1 MSELLKKKKNGY
13 LIVPEEE
20 KLAYDYCE
28 GYKAFLNKGKIERF
42 CVEESIRIAEEAGF
56 VPFSYGTVYKPGD
69 KVYYNQHGRAV
80 IFAVI
85 GSESAE
91 EGFNI
96 TAAHVD
102 CPRLDLK
109 QVPLYED
116 GGLALMKTHYYG
128 GIRKY
133 QWVALP
139 LALCGVVCKRNGETV
154 RIEIGNDPED
164 PVFYI
169 TDLLPHLAKDQKEI
183 GGEDL
188 NLVVGSKP
196 DAEEDGQ
203 PYKTSVMK
211 ILNEKYGL
219 TEEDF
224 ETADISAVPAGNA
237 RDIGFDRSLISAYGH
252 DDRICAYP
260 ELTALLAL
268 KEVPKKTCVAVFADR
283 EEVGSAGI
291 SGMRCSFVSDFLTE
305 LCGDKNARRAFANS
319 CALSADVNAA
329 FDPTFPSVYEKRNS
343 AFVNHGIAVSKYTGS
358 RGKSGCS
365 EAPAELLGKLFKIF
379 DDNNVLYQTSELGKV
394 DQGGGGT
401 VSQFLA
407 ERNILVVDVGV
418 AMLSMHAP
426 YEAAGKL
433 DIYHMH
439 KACLAFYENY

>member
-13 LIVPEEE
+13 LILPEDGAAAAE
-20 KLAYDYCE
+20 YCE
-28 GYKAFLNKGKIERF
+28 GYKKFLDKSKTEMF
-42 CVEESIRIAEEAGF
+42 CVEEAVRIASEAGF
-56 VPFSYGTVYKPGD
+56 IPFQYGKTYAPGD
-69 KVYYNQHGRAV
+69 KVYFVQHKRAV

-85 GSESAE
+85 GSESME
-91 EGFNI
+91 NGFNI

-109 QVPLYED
+109 QVPLYEA
-116 GGLALMKTHYYG
+116 GGMSLLKTHYYG

-139 LALCGVVCKRNGETV
+139 LALCGTVYKRNGESV
-154 RIEIGNDPED
+154 RIEIGNCDDD

-183 GGEDL
+183 TGESL
-188 NLVVGSKP
+188 NIVIGSKP
-196 DAEEDGQ
+196 DSENDKA
-203 PYKTSVMK
+203 PYKSAVMK
-211 ILNEKYGL
+211 ILNEKYGI

-224 ETADISAVPAGNA
+224 ETADLSAVPAGSA

-252 DDRICAYP
+252 DDRVCAYP

-268 KEVPKKTCVAVFADR
+268 NGTPKKTCVAVFADR
-283 EEVGSAGI
+283 EEVGSMGI
-291 SGMRCSFVSDFLTE
+291 TGMRSCYVSDFLEE
-305 LCGDKNARRAFANS
+305 LCATANHRKAFANS

-329 FDPTFPSVYEKRNS
+329 FDPTYASAYEKNN
-343 AFVNHGIAVSKYTGS
+343 AALLNHGVAISKYTGS
-358 RGKSGCS
+358 RGKSGSS
-365 EAPAELLGKLFKIF
+365 EAPAELMAKLFRIF
-379 DDNNVLYQTSELGKV
+379 DDNQVLYQTAELGKV

-407 ERNILVVDVGV
+407 DRNILVIDIGV
-418 AMLSMHAP
+418 ALLSMHAP
-426 YEAAGKL
+426 YEAAAKL
-433 DIYHMH
+433 DVYHMH

>member
-20 KLAYDYCE
+20 KVAYDYCE

>member
-20 KLAYDYCE
+20 KEAYDYCE